1 MANTSTTAQAQ
12 ITPNAATGTTTS
24 KKDVNGGRF
33 DFDDGGAYCG
43 GWEDGKAHGHGVCT
57 GPKGQGEYAGSWHYG
72 FEVSGSYTWPSGSS
86 FEGHWQNGKRHG
98 LGVETRG
105 RWLYRGEWTQ
115 GFKGRYGVRQ
125 STISNAKYEGTW
137 ANGLQDGYG
146 SETYADSGTY
156 QGQWLRGL
164 RHGYGVR
171 TSAPFGLASSNKL
184 SENRIGNSVSSL
196 NQDSGVDGGGISGT
210 IPEAGGSSA
219 SVVGSVTGG
228 PRKTDEIRGG
238 FVLRAKSDEAPTR
251 RRSLVERSG
260 MKGFVQGLKLKK
272 QRSTGDITS
281 KGVTSIRSTGS
292 TTSWMSS
299 ESGYPGGAGS
309 AVSQGSDQSF
319 AAEDEQLDPSVTE
332 TYMGE
337 WKNDKRSGFGIS
349 ERSDGLK
356 YEGEWF
362 NNRKYGYGITTH
374 RGQIEEGKY
383 KNNVLVTSSNKR
395 HMFLIRSAKFRERI
409 DSALNA
415 AQRASKIALQKAD
428 IAISRTATARG
439 KAEQSDIASMHAK
452 EDGQIAKESSL
463 EYGTIASVPSPTN
476 EASDPSKLN
485 LSPTTQLGSSQRLKT
500 PEPTNQASNMAPTGR
515 SPMPSSNSL
524 GAGAV
529 NSNIHSPSTYNSESV
544 TLNQSLP
551 RKPSPSPQRGGGS
564 KLSAAAQSQTNTR
577 GAVGGQTQPASFDR
591 TTNSNSKITPQMNVP
606 AAPSQTKQ
614 MFQPEPIK
622 PQPSHEPSQKSQQQ
636 AQQLAAFLKQIPKPS
651 TSAAPKPRTPSPLL
665 SATKNGH
672 DKSGL
677 SSTPANPS
685 ASLQSRQNSNSNRP
699 MPSQGSCDIPDNNA
713 FSRMPMNNERLNS
726 APTHNVTNKAALQ
739 APPPNR
745 GGPPSRGRSPAQ
757 QQTFQSFGGGGAFNP
772 MKGNTVGSGNVG
784 MAEATG
790 GYNFGRI
797 MDDHSEQ
804 YKRPASRERSID
816 KSNLPNALS
825 EAPSRVLNRPASR
838 ARTPS
843 VSSGTTGL
851 RKSLS
856 RTDINLDKRLEVRD
870 DTKTNGGLPNLQGG
884 GELTYRGPNQ
894 EIAHLGTVPKR
905 TESMYFKPLLD
916 EDSNAKDSSGA
927 VMKRK
932 KSLPD
937 VQDLDVVTKQQSS
950 KQMTREE
957 ISVLSTQRRE
967 TMRRQ
972 IEEIDRYKS
981 NPLLYI
987 LNPRMKD
994 WIYRQRLMLFILFLN
1009 LSLAIMF
1016 FKLLT

>member
-1 MANTSTTAQAQ
+1 MATTSSTTAQAQ
-12 ITPNAATGTTTS
+12 ITPNAASGTTTS
-24 KKDVNGGRF
+24 KRDVSGGRF
-33 DFDDGGAYCG
+33 DFDDGGTYCG
-43 GWEDGKAHGHGVCT
+43 GWDDGKAHGHGVCT

-125 STISNAKYEGTW
+125 ASISNAKYEGTW

-146 SETYADSGTY
+146 SETYADTGTY

-184 SENRIGNSVSSL
+184 AENRMGNSVSSL
-196 NQDSGVDGGGISGT
+196 QDSGVDGGPPST
-210 IPEAGGSSA
+210 IPEAGGSGASA
-219 SVVGSVTGG
+219 VGSVTGG

-238 FVLRAKSDEAPTR
+238 FVLRAKSDEQPSR
-251 RRSLVERSG
+251 RRSLVERTG
-260 MKGFVQGLKLKK
+260 MKTFVQGLKLKK
-272 QRSTGDITS
+272 QRSTGDITT

-299 ESGYPGGAGS
+299 ESGYPTGAGS
-309 AVSQGSDQSF
+309 VVSQGSDASF
-319 AAEDEQLDPSVTE
+319 AGEDEQLDASVTE

-383 KNNVLVTSSNKR
+383 KNNVLVTSTNKR

-439 KAEQSDIASMHAK
+439 KAEQSDIASMHAR
-452 EDGQIAKESSL
+452 EDAQIAKECSL
-463 EYGTIASVPSPTN
+463 EYGANTASPTSPNN
-476 EASDPSKLN
+476 ESNDMSKMN
-485 LSPTTQLGSSQRLKT
+485 LSPTKQQGSIQRLKT
-500 PEPTNQASNMAPTGR
+500 PEPANKTSNLSPTRR
-515 SPMPSSNSL
+515 SPIPSTNSL
-524 GAGAV
+524 GAGTA
-529 NSNIHSPSTYNSESV
+529 NSNIHSPSKYNNESV

-551 RKPSPSPQRGGGS
+551 QKPSPSSQQLGGGS
-564 KLSAAAQSQTNTR
+564 NLSAPAQSQTNAR
-577 GAVGGQTQPASFDR
+577 GAVGGQAQAASF
-591 TTNSNSKITPQMNVP
+591 SNQKSAPQMNS
-606 AAPSQTKQ
+606 AANSSQPIQ
-614 MFQPEPIK
+614 QFQQEPIG
-622 PQPSHEPSQKSQQQ
+622 PQPTSQEQLQKQQQQ
-636 AQQLAAFLKQIPKPS
+636 AQKLAAYLNKIPKPS
-651 TSAAPKPRTPSPLL
+651 TSAAPQPRSPSPLV
-665 SATKNGH
+665 SPTQNGQ
-672 DKSGL
+672 DKSGIV
-677 SSTPANPS
+677 SPNKS
-685 ASLQSRQNSNSNRP
+685 ASLQTRQNNYSNRS
-699 MPSQGSCDIPDNNA
+699 MPQQGSCDIPDNNS
-713 FSRMPMNNERLNS
+713 FSRMPMTNERLNS
-726 APTHNVTNKAALQ
+726 ASVPSYNVSNKATLQ
-739 APPPNR
+739 AAPQ
-745 GGPPSRGRSPAQ
+745 GMSGPPRGRSPAQ
-757 QQTFQSFGGGGAFNP
+757 QPFQSFAGGNA
-772 MKGNTVGSGNVG
+772 GNTMRGNAASAG

-790 GYNFGRI
+790 GYNFNRI
-797 MDDHSEQ
+797 MDDHFEH
-804 YKRPASRERSID
+804 YKRPASRERSVD
-816 KSNLPNALS
+816 KLNMPNALS
-825 EAPSRVLNRPASR
+825 EAPSRVLNRPGSR

-843 VSSGTTGL
+843 LSSGLAGS
-851 RKSLS
+851 KPSLS
-856 RTDINLDKRLEVRD
+856 KTDIDLDKRLEALD
-870 DTKTNGGLPNLQGG
+870 DTKANGGLPNLQPGS

-894 EIAHLGTVPKR
+894 EIAHIGTIPKR
-905 TESMYFKPLLD
+905 TESMYFKPLID
-916 EDSNAKDSSGA
+916 EDSNTKDSSSGGA
-927 VMKRK
+927 MKRK

-937 VQDLDVVTKQQSS
+937 VQDLAVVTKQQSS

-972 IEEIDRYKS
+972 MEEIERYKS

>member
-1 MANTSTTAQAQ
+1 MATASSTTQAQ
-12 ITPNAATGTTTS
+12 ITPNAASGTTTS

-33 DFDDGGAYCG
+33 DFDDGGTYCG

-125 STISNAKYEGTW
+125 ASISNAKYEGTW

-146 SETYADSGTY
+146 SETYADTGTY

-184 SENRIGNSVSSL
+184 AENRMGNSSASL
-196 NQDSGVDGGGISGT
+196 NQDSGIDAT
-210 IPEAGGSSA
+210 IPEAGGSGASA
-219 SVVGSVTGG
+219 VGSVAGG

-238 FVLRAKSDEAPTR
+238 FVLRAKSDEQPSR
-251 RRSLVERSG
+251 RRSLVERTG
-260 MKGFVQGLKLKK
+260 MKTFVQGLKLKK

-281 KGVTSIRSTGS
+281 KGVQSIRSTGS

-299 ESGYPGGAGS
+299 ESGYPTGAGS
-309 AVSQGSDQSF
+309 VVSQGSDASF
-319 AAEDEQLDPSVTE
+319 AGEDEQLDASVTE

-383 KNNVLVTSSNKR
+383 KNNVLVTSTNKR

-439 KAEQSDIASMHAK
+439 KAEQSDIASMHAR
-452 EDGQIAKESSL
+452 DDAQMAKECSL
-463 EYGTIASVPSPTN
+463 EYGATTASPTSPSN
-476 EASDPSKLN
+476 EANDVSKAT
-485 LSPTTQLGSSQRLKT
+485 LSPTKQLGSAQRIKT
-500 PEPTNQASNMAPTGR
+500 PEPPKQASNLTPTRR

-524 GAGAV
+524 GAGAA
-529 NSNIHSPSTYNSESV
+529 NSNIHSPSKYNNESV

-551 RKPSPSPQRGGGS
+551 QKPSPSSQQQAGN
-564 KLSAAAQSQTNTR
+564 LSAPAQSQINTR
-577 GAVGGQTQPASFDR
+577 GAVGGQAQAASISSKKPA
-591 TTNSNSKITPQMNVP
+591 PQMNSAP
-606 AAPSQTKQ
+606 ASSPPIQQ
-614 MFQPEPIK
+614 FQPEPIG
-622 PQPSHEPSQKSQQQ
+622 PQPTSQEALQKQQQQ
-636 AQQLAAFLKQIPKPS
+636 AQKLAAYLNKIPKPS
-651 TSAAPKPRTPSPLL
+651 TSAAPRSPSPLV
-665 SATKNGH
+665 SPTQNGQ

-677 SSTPANPS
+677 VSQNNS
-685 ASLQSRQNSNSNRP
+685 ASLQTRQNNFSNRS
-699 MPSQGSCDIPDNNA
+699 MPQQGGSCDIPDNNS
-713 FSRMPMNNERLNS
+713 FSRNMPMNNERLNS
-726 APTHNVTNKAALQ
+726 ASVPSYNVNNKASLQ
-739 APPPNR
+739 VAPQAAP
-745 GGPPSRGRSPAQ
+745 RGRSPAQ
-757 QQTFQSFGGGGAFNP
+757 QPFQSFGGNT
-772 MKGNTVGSGNVG
+772 MKGNTIAPPNVG
-784 MAEATG
+784 GAEASG
-790 GYNFGRI
+790 GYNFNRI
-797 MDDHSEQ
+797 MDDHFEH
-804 YKRPASRERSID
+804 YKRPASRERSVD
-816 KSNLPNALS
+816 KLNMPNALS
-825 EAPSRVLNRPASR
+825 EAPSRALNRPGSR

-843 VSSGTTGL
+843 LGSAMGGS
-851 RKSLS
+851 KPSLS
-856 RTDINLDKRLEVRD
+856 RTDIDLDKRLEALV
-870 DTKTNGGLPNLQGG
+870 DTKTNGGLPNLQSGG

-894 EIAHLGTVPKR
+894 EIAHLGTIPKR
-905 TESMYFKPLLD
+905 TESMYFKPMVD
-916 EDSNAKDSSGA
+916 EDSNGKGSSGGA
-927 VMKRK
+927 MKRK

-937 VQDLDVVTKQQSS
+937 VQDLSVVTQQQSS

-972 IEEIDRYKS
+972 LDEIERYKS